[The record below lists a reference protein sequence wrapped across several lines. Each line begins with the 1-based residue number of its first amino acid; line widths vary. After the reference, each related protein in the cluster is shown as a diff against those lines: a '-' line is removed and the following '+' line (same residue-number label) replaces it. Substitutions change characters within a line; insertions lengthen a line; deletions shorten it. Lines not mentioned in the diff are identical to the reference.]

1 MTQLLPM
8 GQNRVRNQF
17 FWLFSKF
24 GSLVCLTNSRGKI
37 HWLQNYGFCHFL
49 KVPLLVFLDIAQ
61 NCSLGHCLTA
71 RRAET
76 SKKKKKKK
84 KKKTQIGLEKIFS
97 ILMLSSVHSNLLV
110 FIHTRQTIIL
120 STGLSKILFR
130 IVFIFHQFQLTVMVS
145 NKKSGR

>member
-84 KKKTQIGLEKIFS
+84 KKKDPNWAGKDLFYSNVVERPLKLACFYSYASDHHFKYRVIKNFIQDS
-97 ILMLSSVHSNLLV
+97 IYLSPIPVNCNG
-110 FIHTRQTIIL
+110 F
-120 STGLSKILFR
+120 K
-130 IVFIFHQFQLTVMVS
+130 
-145 NKKSGR
+145 